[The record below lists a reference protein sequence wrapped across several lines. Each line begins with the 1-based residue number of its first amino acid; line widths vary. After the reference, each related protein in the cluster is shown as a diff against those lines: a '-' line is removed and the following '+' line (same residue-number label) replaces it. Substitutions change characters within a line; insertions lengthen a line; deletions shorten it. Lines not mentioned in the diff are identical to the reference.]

1 MKTIHII
8 LLVSI
13 VAFLSGFLFRGLFIP
28 EKQDPIEIPVYTPQ
42 IIQQTDT
49 IEVEK
54 IIKYKVDNIIVDS
67 LYYKKYIQERDK
79 AAQLALFLNAITVR
93 TYNENLIDND
103 TISIDVWSE
112 TRGSLLR
119 QSAKYTIKQREILV
133 PVELPKQPSLII
145 NGGVFVNLPQVGVNP
160 SIGLKTDILV
170 NKNRSVISLGYDT
183 NKTISIGYSKY
194 LFKLK

>member
-1 MKTIHII
+1 MKTTHII
-8 LLVSI
+8 LLTSI
-13 VAFLSGFLFRGLFIP
+13 VAFSSGFLFRGLFIP

-67 LYYKKYIQERDK
+67 LYYKKYIEERDK
-79 AAQLALFLNAITVR
+79 ATQLALFLNAITIR

-119 QSAKYTIKQREILV
+119 QSAKYTIKPREILV
-133 PVELPKQPSLII
+133 PIELPKPPSII
-145 NGGVFVNLPQVGVNP
+145 VNGGVFVNLPQVGVNP